1 MQLLTTRKLS
11 LSGAS
16 VSEALELNVGVVVS
30 KLKDD
35 RSSVAVYM

>member
-16 VSEALELNVGVVVS
+16 VSEALEPNVGVVVS